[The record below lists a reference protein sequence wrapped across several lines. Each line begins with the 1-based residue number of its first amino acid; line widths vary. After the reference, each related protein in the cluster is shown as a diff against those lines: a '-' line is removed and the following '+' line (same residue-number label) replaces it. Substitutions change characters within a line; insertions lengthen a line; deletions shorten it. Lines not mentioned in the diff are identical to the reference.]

1 MFILY
6 SSSSLDELIFF
17 IVFIIKTLNTT
28 KVIIPIMSCACG
40 VTSTIT
46 QSTNTYPTMHEGDK
60 QKTPQ
65 LRSFEFM
72 LIEMVS
78 FFAIFSSILLEQ

>member
-1 MFILY
+1 
-6 SSSSLDELIFF
+6 
-17 IVFIIKTLNTT
+17 
-28 KVIIPIMSCACG
+28 MSCACG

-46 QSTNTYPTMHEGDK
+46 QSTNIYPTMHEGDK
-60 QKTPQ
+60 QKAPQ
-65 LRSFEFM
+65 LRGFEFM

>member
-1 MFILY
+1 
-6 SSSSLDELIFF
+6 
-17 IVFIIKTLNTT
+17 
-28 KVIIPIMSCACG
+28 MSCACG

-46 QSTNTYPTMHEGDK
+46 QSTNIYPTMHEGYK
-60 QKTPQ
+60 QKAPQ
-65 LRSFEFM
+65 LRGFEFM